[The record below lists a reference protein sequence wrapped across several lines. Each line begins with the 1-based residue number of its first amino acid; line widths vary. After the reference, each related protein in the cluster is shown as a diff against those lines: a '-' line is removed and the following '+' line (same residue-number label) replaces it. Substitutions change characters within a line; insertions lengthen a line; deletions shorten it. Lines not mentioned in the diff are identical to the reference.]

1 MEPKSLKTLLTVAL
15 VAIAAL
21 APATM
26 SAYDF
31 VEGGIYYNVSG
42 QEATVTYGSQGY
54 NSYSGN
60 VVIPET
66 VTHNGV
72 TYTVTAIGSSA
83 FNRSSG
89 LTGITIPNT
98 IKTIGDH
105 CFNYCSGL
113 QNVVI
118 PNSVVKLGRC
128 VFHTCSN
135 LKSAVIGNSVPM
147 LDEYCFQYCGQLSKV
162 VIGSSVTYL
171 AIKVFY
177 DCPKL
182 LNVTCL
188 APVPPG
194 MYADYSFSSQTYTS
208 GTLTVPGASMAAYK
222 ADANWGRIPYYVN
235 LTVAEQLTLDKSILT
250 LHSGESQQLTATVL
264 PADASP
270 AVQWTSSDQSI
281 AVVSSDGLVSATGAG
296 QATITA
302 TTTDGS
308 NLSATCMVRVLADG
322 IQTNN
327 VLTLP
332 EWVTVEKDKTFLLPV
347 GMENSAPISG
357 LQFDLE
363 LPQGIDLAT
372 DGDAYLI
379 DLLDERVTLSHAL
392 YVRELSPGVI
402 RVLVSSINSAAIA
415 GNEGD
420 VMVLHLNIASDVAD
434 GEYNVTL
441 TNVVLADASAMT
453 YYAPDVTT
461 IVEVKSYAKG
471 DANGDGTVNV
481 GDYVAVANYILAM
494 EPDPFVFSAADV
506 DENATIDVGDLVGV
520 ANIILGDEV
529 LAAPAQPAAS
539 GVTLSGKCVNDA
551 DKVTVTV
558 NLSNEMMLTAW
569 QMDVTLPEG
578 LTLNQAKLTTRAASH
593 QLAVNDLGEG
603 TIRLLGSSLTN
614 DELAGNEGALLT
626 LELNGNAASNDMVAF
641 DHILF
646 AERDMTRHVATA
658 FGVNANSS
666 AVNELSSNVRIYAQD
681 GKVIVE
687 TPVETT
693 VELVMPNGMSRT
705 VTAQTGVNTFAA
717 ERGICIVRAAGQVAK
732 LKL

>member
-1 MEPKSLKTLLTVAL
+1 MELKSFTRRVAAAVVAL
-15 VAIAAL
+15 AAL
-21 APATM
+21 MPATM

-31 VEGGIYYNVSG
+31 VEGGIYYNMNG
-42 QEATVTYGSQGY
+42 QEVTVTYGSQGY

-72 TYTVTAIGSSA
+72 TYTVTAIGGSA
-83 FNRSSG
+83 FSRSSG
-89 LTGITIPNT
+89 LRGITIPNT
-98 IKTIGDH
+98 IKSIGDH
-105 CFNYCSGL
+105 CFAYCSGL

-118 PNSVVKLGRC
+118 PNSVVSLGRC

-135 LKSAVIGNSVPM
+135 LKSAVIGNSVPK

-188 APVPPG
+188 APEPPG
-194 MYADYSFSSQTYTS
+194 MYADYSFSNQTYTS

-222 ADANWGRIPYYVN
+222 ADANWGRIPYFVN
-235 LTVAEQLTLDKSILT
+235 LTVAEQLRLDKSMLT
-250 LHSGESQQLTATVL
+250 LHSGESQQLTASVL
-264 PADASP
+264 PADASQ

-302 TTTDGS
+302 MTTDGS

-322 IQTNN
+322 VQTNN

-332 EWVTVEKDKTFLLPV
+332 EWVTVEKDKSFLLPV
-347 GMENSAPISG
+347 GMMNSAPITG
-357 LQFDLE
+357 LQFDIE

-379 DLLDERVTLSHAL
+379 DLLDERVTSSHAL
-392 YVRELSPGVI
+392 YVRALSPGVI
-402 RVLVSSINSAAIA
+402 RVLVSSINSATIA

-420 VMVLHLNIASDVAD
+420 VMVLHLNIAGDVAD

-481 GDYVAVANYILAM
+481 GDYVAVANYILAL

-506 DENATIDVGDLVGV
+506 DENGAIDVGDLVGV
-520 ANIILGDEV
+520 ANIVLGDEV
-529 LAAPAQPAAS
+529 FAAPEQPAAS

-569 QMDVTLPEG
+569 QMDVSLPEG
-578 LTLNQAKLTTRAASH
+578 LSLNQAKLTTRAASH
-593 QLAVNDLGEG
+593 QLAVNDLGKG
-603 TIRLLGSSLTN
+603 AIRLLGSSLTN

-626 LELNGNAASNDMVAF
+626 LELSGNAASGDMVAF

-646 AERDMTRHVATA
+646 AERDMTRHAVTA
-658 FGVNANSS
+658 FGVLANSS
-666 AVNELSSNVRIYAQD
+666 AVKELTSDVRIYAQD
-681 GKVIVE
+681 GKVVVE

-705 VTAQTGVNTFAA
+705 VTAKAGVNTFTA